1 MTNKETVKQMVKVF
15 GFNSVMEMV
24 ETVRDEIREEEK
36 KYQRMISPYEYSSTG
51 RQGNASKE
59 IVFPDWVNETFDR
72 VVRQT
77 GVGIFKWGSR
87 ETRSMKITHP
97 LFAKYVIYTCNDNG
111 ITLTDILEVLM
122 AAPAWSMGHGITRAR
137 MELAFHILV
146 LHKGNRPA
154 VKEELKKL
162 LNKYD
167 PIALK
172 VFANADDDYRHTLNY
187 EAKMI
192 AFAEKKVLE
201 NIREEK
207 PRFEVVA

>member
-1 MTNKETVKQMVKVF
+1 MTNKEIVKQMVKVF
-15 GFNSVMEMV
+15 GFDSVMEMV

-36 KYQRMISPYEYSSTG
+36 KYQRIISPYEYSSTG
-51 RQGNASKE
+51 RQGDREK
-59 IVFPDWVNETFDR
+59 IVYPNWVEETYNKILS
-72 VVRQT
+72 QT
-77 GVGIFKWGSR
+77 GIGCVTYGSGGSR
-87 ETRSMKITHP
+87 GLKITYP
-97 LFAKYVIYTCNDNG
+97 SFAKYVIYTCNDNG

-122 AAPAWSMGHGITRAR
+122 ATPAWSMGHGITRAR
-137 MELAFHILV
+137 MELIFHILV
-146 LHKGNRPA
+146 LHKGNRSA

-167 PIALK
+167 PVALK